1 MPKRGIGFTVQE
13 VDVLLSAI
21 ERFLP
26 IGPYEWDR
34 VLAEHE
40 SHFPEAG
47 RTKES
52 LKRKFTVLCKARHPT
67 GDPDIPADVLRAKK
81 AYEEITKKA
90 EVSEG
95 GGSDDEELEEDHI
108 EEDQLPQGNQEG
120 EGNEHV
126 VVLNDNNPDVLADEN
141 RRHHPEIAEPP
152 AVAQQRRPDIE
163 GAPEIAQE
171 HRPEVEIVPEVAQ
184 RQQVE
189 EQRQL
194 EVIFYVKFLLL
205 CLCSF
210 LQQILLTSCLSFFR
224 HNMAGGVEEV

>member
-52 LKRKFTVLCKARHPT
+52 LKRKFTVLYKARHPT

-81 AYEEITKKA
+81 AYQEITKKA

-108 EEDQLPQGNQEG
+108 EEDQRPRGNQEG

-126 VVLNDNNPDVLADEN
+126 AVVLNDNNPDVLADEN

-163 GAPEIAQE
+163 VAPEIAQE
-171 HRPEVEIVPEVAQ
+171 HRPEIEVAQ
-184 RQQVE
+184 HQQVE

-194 EVIFYVKFLLL
+194 EVIFYVKLFLLL
-205 CLCSF
+205 CLLVFVSPATNTTPN
-210 LQQILLTSCLSFFR
+210 LLFIFP
-224 HNMAGGVEEV
+224 

>member
-52 LKRKFTVLCKARHPT
+52 LKRKFTMLYKARHPT

-95 GGSDDEELEEDHI
+95 GGSDDEELEEDDI
-108 EEDQLPQGNQEG
+108 EEDQLPRGNQEG
-120 EGNEHV
+120 EGEY
-126 VVLNDNNPDVLADEN
+126 EN
-141 RRHHPEIAEPP
+141 HRHHPEIAEPP

-163 GAPEIAQE
+163 VPPEVAQE
-171 HRPEVEIVPEVAQ
+171 HRPEIQIVPEVAQ
-184 RQQVE
+184 HQQVE

-194 EVIFYVKFLLL
+194 EVIFFVKFLLL

-210 LQQILLTSCLSFFR
+210 LQILLTSCSCIFL
-224 HNMAGGVEEV
+224 